1 MTISSSFLLR
11 DPTRINNMKQSFS
24 IIGVLSTVS
33 ILWIAALAL
42 TSSSSDLVDAF
53 TTVGRSSLVPRTTNT
68 RLYFNGDLTSVFR
81 NWGKKCTVS
90 HILIGPESSKTG
102 RGMLKDDAT
111 KKLLELKEEI
121 NDDFEK
127 FAEIATDYSSC
138 NTYKVG
144 GAMEPFSAGLMF
156 KTFDKIAFE
165 EEVGKVHGPFSTPYG
180 EHIVLIR
187 ERTE

>member
-1 MTISSSFLLR
+1 M
-11 DPTRINNMKQSFS
+11 MQSFS
-24 IIGVLSTVS
+24 IIGVLSVVS
-33 ILWIAALAL
+33 ILWIAAL
-42 TSSSSDLVDAF
+42 TSSGVVDAF
-53 TTVGRSSLVPRTTNT
+53 TTVGRSSSLSTSTSSSSLAPRTTNT
-68 RLYFNGDLTSVFR
+68 RLYFNGDLSSVFR

-121 NDDFEK
+121 NNDFEK
-127 FAEIATDYSSC
+127 FAQIATDYSSC

-144 GAMEPFSAGLMF
+144 GSMEPFSAGLMF

-180 EHIVLIR
+180 EHLVLIR

>member
-1 MTISSSFLLR
+1 
-11 DPTRINNMKQSFS
+11 MKQSFS
-24 IIGVLSTVS
+24 IIGVL
-33 ILWIAALAL
+33 WIVALAL
-42 TSSSSDLVDAF
+42 TSTSSGVVDAF
-53 TTVGRSSLVPRTTNT
+53 TTVGRSSSLSTSTSTSSSLLAPRTTNT
-68 RLYFNGDLTSVFR
+68 RLYFNGDLSSVFR

-111 KKLLELKEEI
+111 KKLLELKELI
-121 NDDFEK
+121 NNDFEK

-144 GAMEPFSAGLMF
+144 GSMEPFSAGLMF

-180 EHIVLIR
+180 EHLVLIR
-187 ERTE
+187 ERTGGDE